1 LLWRLEAAAKNL
13 LSMTAVI
20 PAFVNPAASRADE
33 TRAALERAACFD
45 IREVAPR
52 VITEA
57 VRSAVSKGATRIAV
71 AGGDGTLS
79 AGAAAIVGSDVE
91 LLVVPAGTLNHF
103 ARDHGIPIELDA
115 ACALATSSNVIA
127 VDVARVNG
135 RIFLNTSS
143 VGMYSTFVRLREHA
157 ERLLGYWLASAV
169 AALRTMIRA
178 KPFHLRLE
186 TESMRRHYRTHLVFI
201 GVGERDLRIAA
212 AGERKVGGRSGLHLA
227 VLRSWK
233 LRYDEMLVKSCS
245 IEQRHSTVALDG
257 EVVRMDSPLEYS
269 LEPKA
274 LRVVVP
280 PSTI

>member
-1 LLWRLEAAAKNL
+1 
-13 LSMTAVI
+13 MI

-33 TRAALERAACFD
+33 TRAALEKAACFD
-45 IREVAPR
+45 IRAVAPDS
-52 VITEA
+52 ITEA
-57 VRSAVSKGATRIAV
+57 VRAAVAEGATRIAV

-103 ARDHGIPIELDA
+103 ARDYGIPTELDA
-115 ACALATSSNVIA
+115 ACALASSSHVIS

-135 RIFLNTSS
+135 RVFLNTSS

-157 ERLLGYWLASAV
+157 EHFLGYWLASAV

-186 TESMRRHYRTHLVFI
+186 TKSVRRHYRTHLVFI

-212 AGERKVGGRSGLHLA
+212 AGERKPQGRSGLHLA

-233 LRYDEMLVKSCS
+233 LKYDELLVTSCS

-257 EVVRMDSPLEYS
+257 EVIRMNSPLEYA

>member
-1 LLWRLEAAAKNL
+1 MA
-13 LSMTAVI
+13 AVI

-33 TRAALERAACFD
+33 TRAALEKAACFD
-45 IREVAPR
+45 IREVAPGS
-52 VITEA
+52 ITEA
-57 VRSAVSKGATRIAV
+57 VRAAIAQGATRIAV

-79 AGAAAIVGSDVE
+79 AGAAAIVGSEAE

-103 ARDHGIPIELDA
+103 ARDYGIPIELDA
-115 ACALATSSNVIA
+115 ACALAASSSVIS
-127 VDVARVNG
+127 VDIARVNG
-135 RIFLNTSS
+135 RVFLNTSS
-143 VGMYSTFVRLREHA
+143 VGMYSTFVRLRERA

-169 AALRTMIRA
+169 AALRTMVRA
-178 KPFHLRLE
+178 KAFHLRLE
-186 TESMRRHYRTHLVFI
+186 TEAMRRHYRTHLVFI

-212 AGERKVGGRSGLHLA
+212 AGERKLNGRSGLHLA

-233 LRYDEMLVKSCS
+233 LRYDEMLVTSCS

-257 EVVRMDSPLEYS
+257 EVVRMDSPLEYT
-269 LEPKA
+269 LEPRA